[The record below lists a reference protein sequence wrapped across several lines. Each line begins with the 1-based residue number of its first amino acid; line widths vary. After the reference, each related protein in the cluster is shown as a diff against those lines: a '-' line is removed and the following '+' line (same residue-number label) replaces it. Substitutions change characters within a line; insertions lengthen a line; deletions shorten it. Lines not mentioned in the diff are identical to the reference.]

1 MATIAEVS
9 PLALDLPSEERAEL
23 GEQLLESVSEQ
34 GADFVDEEVAERR
47 AEMENDPSKR
57 LTWEELMSEVEKL
70 RDEQS

>member
-9 PLALDLPSEERAEL
+9 PLAHDLSKEERAEL

-47 AEMENDPSKR
+47 AEMESDPSKR